1 MGKLSGL
8 IKTQLVKN
16 KIKRKPD
23 PRVWIFSSTDNS
35 HYNYNSRY
43 LFEYVRAELP
53 EITPYFVIN
62 DDQLRRKL
70 SEQYGEKYFIETNS
84 GQGIQ
89 KVLEA
94 GVWFT
99 SAGLPV
105 YGTHLN
111 RDRVIVNLWHG
122 IPLKKIAL
130 MDPNLGKMARVYF
143 RKIFTENYTWILTC
157 SKALI
162 PIMAESFAI
171 EQEKIKVWGQP
182 LQ

>member
-1 MGKLSGL
+1 MGKLGGL

-16 KIKRKPD
+16 KKKRKPD

-111 RDRVIVNLWHG
+111 RDRVIVNL
-122 IPLKKIAL
+122 
-130 MDPNLGKMARVYF
+130 
-143 RKIFTENYTWILTC
+143 
-157 SKALI
+157 
-162 PIMAESFAI
+162 
-171 EQEKIKVWGQP
+171 
-182 LQ
+182 

>member
-1 MGKLSGL
+1 MGKLGGL

-16 KIKRKPD
+16 KKKRKPD

-43 LFEYVRAELP
+43 LFEYVRVELP

-99 SAGLPV
+99 SAPRIAGIWYPSEQ
-105 YGTHLN
+105 GQS
-111 RDRVIVNLWHG
+111 DR
-122 IPLKKIAL
+122 
-130 MDPNLGKMARVYF
+130 
-143 RKIFTENYTWILTC
+143 
-157 SKALI
+157 
-162 PIMAESFAI
+162 ESVAWDSP
-171 EQEKIKVWGQP
+171 EKNSIDGSQP
-182 LQ
+182 W

>member
-84 GQGIQ
+84 GPGDP
-89 KVLEA
+89 K
-94 GVWFT
+94 
-99 SAGLPV
+99 SAGSRSL
-105 YGTHLN
+105 
-111 RDRVIVNLWHG
+111 
-122 IPLKKIAL
+122 
-130 MDPNLGKMARVYF
+130 VYF
-143 RKIFTENYTWILTC
+143 CRIAGIWYPSEQGQ
-157 SKALI
+157 SDR
-162 PIMAESFAI
+162 ESVAWDSP
-171 EQEKIKVWGQP
+171 EKNSIDGSQP
-182 LQ
+182 W